1 MFVLRVILGTTE
13 TARVV
18 KETGQFFY
26 WREYYLRENDQ
37 SWTDFEY
44 KNMERRKRGCQA
56 GKKDLS
62 RVNEGW
68 GLCWWHNG

>member
-1 MFVLRVILGTTE
+1 VRILP
-13 TARVV
+13 
-18 KETGQFFY
+18 K
-26 WREYYLRENDQ
+26 ENDQ